1 MSLNKYS
8 EVLQKSMPLAGLE
21 HPTEIQNLCFSK
33 YKQGTD
39 FIAIAPKGSGKSTSI
54 VTGVIQRLEKA
65 TEDDAPRAIIF
76 VENKERALEMEALF
90 LKLARRTD
98 LRVVVV
104 YDKGIKVRQR
114 IDLYQGSDIV
124 IGTPKRIQEMYHQNG
139 INTANVKLYIIDD
152 AELIMKQGFH
162 TPINRIYESIAKCQ
176 SIMYANEYEVRMEK
190 AIDVI
195 MKNPDII
202 ELEEEIEKNEE

>member
-1 MSLNKYS
+1 MSLKKYS
-8 EVLQKSMPLAGLE
+8 EVLQTSMKLAGLDK
-21 HPTEIQNLCFSK
+21 PTQIQNLCFSK

-39 FIAIAPKGSGKSTSI
+39 FMVLAPKGTGKSTSI

-65 TEDDAPRAIIF
+65 TEDDAPRAIIY
-76 VENKERALEMEALF
+76 VADKERALEMEALF

-114 IDLYQGSDIV
+114 IDLYLGSDIV

-139 INTANVKLYIIDD
+139 INIANVKLYIIDD
-152 AELIMKQGFH
+152 AEEIMKQGYH
-162 TPINRIYESIAKCQ
+162 TPINRIYESISKCQ
-176 SIMYANEYEVRMEK
+176 SIMYINEYDSRIEK
-190 AIDVI
+190 AAEII
-195 MKNPDII
+195 MKNPEII
-202 ELEEEIEKNEE
+202 EIPDEIEEID